1 MTVEQRKKICKRM
14 LWIIPGMI
22 LAIIGDYCMGIEP
35 KESTAVS
42 FLISTGWLTIA
53 DWRIALSNIGGLI
66 GTVFY
71 VIAALNFIEYLKY
84 KLFLCSDKWGGRI
97 LKVYIAG
104 LIWGCM
110 VFIYFHLAC
119 GTLIHNYNVIYEA
132 AQGDTARA
140 VAAWTRSYAVQ
151 AIPYWASFIVLGIT
165 STGGWI
171 AVVLKGVLPLKK
183 VWVLATPLL
192 IAGIGFLLEAILPLP
207 FNGFASGFESLGW
220 IVMFL
225 GGIRAIKNDGMEAY
239 R

>member
-1 MTVEQRKKICKRM
+1 MTAEQCAKICKRM

-42 FLISTGWLTIA
+42 FLISTGWLAIA

-71 VIAALNFIEYLKY
+71 TVAALSFIEYLKY
-84 KLFLCSDKWGGRI
+84 KLSLCSDKWGGRI

-104 LIWGCM
+104 LIWDCM

-119 GTLIHNYNVIYEA
+119 GTLINNYNVIYEA
-132 AQGDTARA
+132 AQDDTARA

-183 VWVLATPLL
+183 VWVLAAPLL

-207 FNGFASGFESLGW
+207 FLGFASGFESFGW

-225 GGIRAIKNDGMEAY
+225 GGIRAIMNDEREAG